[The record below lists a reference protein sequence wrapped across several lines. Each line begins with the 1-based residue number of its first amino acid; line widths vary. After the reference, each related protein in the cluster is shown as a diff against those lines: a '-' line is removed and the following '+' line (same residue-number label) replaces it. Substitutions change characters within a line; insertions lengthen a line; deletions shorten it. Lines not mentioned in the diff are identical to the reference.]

1 MTQLKTKFRK
11 SIGVLTE
18 AVSRSIELDYS
29 QPKLYKKI
37 RRFYEEQGVSF
48 TGDEVDDYQIIMD
61 CLTEDLVKEPV

>member
-37 RRFYEEQGVSF
+37 RKFYEEQGVSF

>member
-18 AVSRSIELDYS
+18 AVSRSIELDHS
-29 QPKLYKKI
+29 QPKLYKKV